1 MATIARGQITIVD
14 LNDAVAINSM
24 LTTNVGLT
32 QLYNKDTKT
41 YTPNWSTGSFLV
53 ITPEV
58 FVAGTTSSVMSRVT
72 SPKWT
77 VNGKA
82 VSEVGGTAASSAPYA
97 LTIKQNMTAA
107 TSYNVQFE
115 GTYTDPE
122 SGLTTPVKAVITL
135 NKVETGTASPVL
147 TVQQPQGMD
156 FINDTPESLQAVAYF
171 LRGGQEDTTNV
182 TYKWEKQE
190 SSGSWTAITNAG
202 GFSGATTKTL
212 TLTKDAVLNFLNV
225 RVTITDTDSG
235 SATFNKTFIAYA
247 SFRDASDPIQV
258 HISSS
263 TGDKIVNGQGNT
275 ELTAEL
281 WRAGVE
287 IDKEGTGYTYT
298 WYKHDKTGTAD
309 EDWNT
314 TGSKT
319 GKKITVPAADIDQKA
334 TFVCDV
340 SKGAAPAKLNAMK
353 TTTEK

>member
-72 SPKWT
+72 NPQWT
-77 VNGKA
+77 INGKA
-82 VSEVGGTAASSAPYA
+82 ITEYGGSAAASAPYA

-107 TSYNVQFE
+107 TSYNVQFT
-115 GTYTDPE
+115 GTYTDPDT
-122 SGLTTPVKAVITL
+122 GLTTPVKAVITL

-156 FINDTPESLQAVAYF
+156 FINDAPESLRAVAYF

-190 SSGSWTAITNAG
+190 SSGSWTTITNAG

-235 SATFNKTFIAYA
+235 SATYNKAFTAYA

-281 WRAGVE
+281 WRAGSE
-287 IDKEGTGYTYT
+287 IDKAGTAFTYT
-298 WYKHDKTGTAD
+298 WYKHNKNGVADGAWGTS
-309 EDWNT
+309 
-314 TGSKT
+314 GSKS
-319 GKKITVPAADIDQKA
+319 GKRITVPASEIDQKA
-334 TFVCDV
+334 TFVVDI
-340 SKGAAPAKLNAMK
+340 SKK
-353 TTTEK
+353 